1 MNVAQNSTDS
11 TPRQPFG
18 PLILW
23 MLIQLA
29 ALSLSAGQVP
39 FAAIKSFPKPAELIA
54 TQVMLTV
61 QIGGSALLFPYLMR
75 DLVSTILIIAA
86 SWPMTALA
94 ECLGSQTQR
103 QVMGLTALYVTAWL
117 AGLGFWRIA
126 LRSARAKA
134 IGISAASLVTIG
146 GMVLAYLRSEYSLAT
161 APKLAALTG
170 YSPILGSIV
179 IATQNSRHP
188 LAWGIIAAHLALGL
202 LAAIAAVFVPTY
214 K

>member
-1 MNVAQNSTDS
+1 MNAAPKPADS
-11 TPRQPFG
+11 APRQPFG

-29 ALSLSAGQVP
+29 ALCLSAGQVP
-39 FAAIKSFPKPAELIA
+39 LAAIKSFPKPAELIA

-61 QIGGSALLFPYLMR
+61 QIGASALLFPYLMR

-103 QVMGLTALYVTAWL
+103 QPMALTALYVTAWL
-117 AGLGFWRIA
+117 AGLGLWRIA

-134 IGISAASLVTIG
+134 IGISMASLWTIG
-146 GMVLAYLRSEYSLAT
+146 GMFLAYFRSEYGVAA
-161 APKLAALTG
+161 APKLTALAG

-179 IATQNSRHP
+179 IAMQNSSLI
-188 LAWGIIAAHLALGL
+188 LAWEIIAGHFVLGL
-202 LAAIAAVFVPTY
+202 LASIISTAMICR